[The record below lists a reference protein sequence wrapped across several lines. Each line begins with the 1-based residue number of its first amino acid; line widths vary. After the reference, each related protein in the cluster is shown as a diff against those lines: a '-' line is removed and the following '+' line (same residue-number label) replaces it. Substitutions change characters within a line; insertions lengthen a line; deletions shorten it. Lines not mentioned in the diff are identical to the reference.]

1 MRDASRIF
9 GAHAAHLRRC
19 DLRSSLTHPRMRAL
33 RCSAAPLGP
42 PRRSRGRDPWT
53 PNLSA
58 GPPTTPPLPVNVAIV
73 GPAGS
78 GKTTLFNALTGGR
91 GADGVGMVDV
101 PDERL
106 DRLAAAVKPLK
117 TTAAQVRVEDTPPGS
132 RAQRVAFARQA
143 DVLVKVARC
152 FGPDPDPAAELEEF
166 ALDLVLAD
174 LASVERRLEIV
185 AKEARAGK
193 KDAQA
198 EHDVLT
204 VAKEHLDGGKVLRTL
219 TLEPDQRALLMGVFP
234 VTMKPAVYVAN
245 AADELLPGGG
255 EPAARVVKLAKAE
268 GAPAIVL
275 STRLEAEL
283 GELDPSEQA
292 EMRAGYG
299 IDESGL
305 GRIARAVWETGGLI
319 TYFTAGEPEVRAWPC
334 ERDAPAPI
342 AASKIHTDFEKHFI
356 RAEVTSV
363 DELVDA
369 GSMDA
374 LRAAGKLRVEGREY
388 RVKDGDVV
396 FFRVGR

>member
-1 MRDASRIF
+1 
-9 GAHAAHLRRC
+9 
-19 DLRSSLTHPRMRAL
+19 
-33 RCSAAPLGP
+33 
-42 PRRSRGRDPWT
+42 
-53 PNLSA
+53 
-58 GPPTTPPLPVNVAIV
+58 
-73 GPAGS
+73 
-78 GKTTLFNALTGGR
+78 
-91 GADGVGMVDV
+91 MVDV

-106 DRLAAAVKPLK
+106 TRLSQAVKPLK

-152 FGPDPDPAAELEEF
+152 FGPQPDPAAELEEF

-174 LASVERRLEIV
+174 LASVEKRIDVV

-193 KDAQA
+193 KDAQF
-198 EHDVLT
+198 EQEVLAL
-204 VAKEHLDGGKVLRTL
+204 AKEHLDSGKQLRTL
-219 TLEPDQRALLMGVFP
+219 ALEPDQRAVLLGIFP

-245 AADELLPGGG
+245 SADELLPAGG
-255 EPAARVVKLAKAE
+255 EPAAKVAKLAAAE
-268 GAPAIVL
+268 GAPVVTL
-275 STRLEAEL
+275 SARLEAEL

-305 GRIARAVWETGGLI
+305 GRIARAVWEVGGLI

-363 DELVDA
+363 DELVAA
-369 GSMDA
+369 GSMEA
-374 LRAAGKLRVEGREY
+374 LRASGKLRIEGREY

-396 FFRVGR
+396 FFRIGR

>member
-1 MRDASRIF
+1 M
-9 GAHAAHLRRC
+9 
-19 DLRSSLTHPRMRAL
+19 
-33 RCSAAPLGP
+33 
-42 PRRSRGRDPWT
+42 
-53 PNLSA
+53 
-58 GPPTTPPLPVNVAIV
+58 PVNVAIV
-73 GPAGS
+73 GPPGA
-78 GKTTLFNALTGGR
+78 GKTTLFNALTAGR

-106 DRLAAAVKPLK
+106 MRLTDAVHPLK

-174 LASVERRLEIV
+174 LASVEKRLEVV

-193 KDAQA
+193 KDAQSETNA
-198 EHDVLT
+198 LAA
-204 VAKEHLDGGKVLRTL
+204 AKAHLEGGQPLRTL
-219 TLEPDQRALLMGVFP
+219 GLDSEQRAFLLAIFP
-234 VTMKPAVYVAN
+234 VTLKPSVYVAN
-245 AADELLPGGG
+245 SADELLPLGG
-255 EPAARVVKLAKAE
+255 EPAAKVARLAAAA
-268 GAPAIVL
+268 GAPSITL
-275 STRLEAEL
+275 SARLELEL
-283 GELDPSEQA
+283 GDLDATEQS
-292 EMRAGYG
+292 EMRSGYG

-305 GRIARAVWETGGLI
+305 GRIARAVWEVGGLI

-363 DELVDA
+363 DELVAA

-396 FFRVGR
+396 FFRVGRAN

>member
-1 MRDASRIF
+1 
-9 GAHAAHLRRC
+9 
-19 DLRSSLTHPRMRAL
+19 
-33 RCSAAPLGP
+33 
-42 PRRSRGRDPWT
+42 
-53 PNLSA
+53 
-58 GPPTTPPLPVNVAIV
+58 LPVNVAIV
-73 GPAGS
+73 GPAGA
-78 GKTTLFNALTGGR
+78 GKTALFNALTAGR

-106 DRLAAAVKPLK
+106 ARLSQAVKPLK

-152 FGPDPDPAAELEEF
+152 FGPQPDPAAELEEF

-174 LASVERRLEIV
+174 LASVEKRLDVV
-185 AKEARAGK
+185 AKEARAGR
-193 KDAQA
+193 KDAQN
-198 EHDVLT
+198 ESDILT
-204 VAKEHLDGGKVLRTL
+204 MAKEHLDAGKQLRTL
-219 TLEPDQRALLMGVFP
+219 ALEPDQRTVLLGIFP
-234 VTMKPAVYVAN
+234 VTLKPAVYVAN

-255 EPAARVVKLAKAE
+255 EPAARVAKLAAAE
-268 GAPAIVL
+268 GAPAVTL
-275 STRLEAEL
+275 SARLEAEL

-305 GRIARAVWETGGLI
+305 GRIARAVWEVGGLI

-334 ERDAPAPI
+334 ERDALAPV

-363 DELVDA
+363 DELVAA
-369 GSMDA
+369 GSMEA
-374 LRAAGKLRVEGREY
+374 LRASGKLRIEGRDY
-388 RVKDGDVV
+388 RVNDGDVV
-396 FFRVGR
+396 FFRIGR

>member
-1 MRDASRIF
+1 V
-9 GAHAAHLRRC
+9 AHLRRC
-19 DLRSSLTHPRMRAL
+19 GLRFSLTRQRTRSL
-33 RCSAAPLGP
+33 RCSAAPTI
-42 PRRSRGRDPWT
+42 WT
-53 PNLSA
+53 TWSPNLSV
-58 GPPTTPPLPVNVAIV
+58 GPPAAPLLPVNVAIV
-73 GPAGS
+73 GPTGA
-78 GKTTLFNALTGGR
+78 GKTTLFNALTAGR

-106 DRLAAAVKPLK
+106 TRLAEAVKPAK
-117 TTAAQVRVEDTPPGS
+117 TTAAQVRVEETPPGS

-152 FGPDPDPAAELEEF
+152 FGPEPDPAAELEEF

-174 LASVERRLEIV
+174 LASVEKRVDVV
-185 AKEARAGK
+185 AKESRAGK
-193 KDAQA
+193 KEAQN
-198 EHDVLT
+198 EHDVLMK
-204 VAKEHLDGGKVLRTL
+204 AKEHLDAGKQLRTL
-219 TLEPDQRALLMGVFP
+219 NLEPEERALLMGIFP
-234 VTMKPAVYVAN
+234 VTLKPEVYVAN

-255 EPAARVVKLAKAE
+255 EAAAKVAKLAAAE
-268 GAPAIVL
+268 GAPVIVL
-275 STRLEAEL
+275 SARLESEL
-283 GELDPSEQA
+283 GELDPAEQA

-305 GRIARAVWETGGLI
+305 GRIARAVWEAGGLI

-363 DELVDA
+363 DELVAA

-374 LRAAGKLRVEGREY
+374 LRAAGKLRVEGRDY
-388 RVKDGDVV
+388 RVQDGDVV

>member
-1 MRDASRIF
+1 
-9 GAHAAHLRRC
+9 
-19 DLRSSLTHPRMRAL
+19 
-33 RCSAAPLGP
+33 
-42 PRRSRGRDPWT
+42 
-53 PNLSA
+53 
-58 GPPTTPPLPVNVAIV
+58 LPVNVAIV
-73 GPAGS
+73 GPSGA

-106 DRLAAAVKPLK
+106 GRLSAAVRPLK
-117 TTAAQVRVEDTPPGS
+117 TTAAQVRVEDTPAGS

-152 FGPDPDPAAELEEF
+152 FGPDADPVAELEEF

-174 LASVERRLEIV
+174 LASVEKRLDVV

-198 EHDVLT
+198 ETAALT
-204 VAKEHLDGGKVLRTL
+204 AAKGHLEGGQPLRTL
-219 TLEPDQRALLMGVFP
+219 QIEADLKAFLLAIFP
-234 VTMKPAVYVAN
+234 VTLKPAVYVAN
-245 AADELLPGGG
+245 SADELLPAGG
-255 EPAARVVKLAKAE
+255 EPTARVAKLAAGE
-268 GAPAIVL
+268 GAPAITL
-275 STRLEAEL
+275 SARLELEL
-283 GELDPSEQA
+283 GELEATEQA
-292 EMRAGYG
+292 DMRAGYG

-305 GRIARAVWETGGLI
+305 GRIARAVWDVGGLI

-334 ERDAPAPI
+334 ERDAPAPV
-342 AASKIHTDFEKHFI
+342 AAAKIHTDFEKHFI

-363 DELVDA
+363 DELVAA

-374 LRAAGKLRVEGREY
+374 LRAAGKLRVEGRDY

-396 FFRVGR
+396 FFRIGR

>member
-1 MRDASRIF
+1 
-9 GAHAAHLRRC
+9 
-19 DLRSSLTHPRMRAL
+19 
-33 RCSAAPLGP
+33 
-42 PRRSRGRDPWT
+42 
-53 PNLSA
+53 
-58 GPPTTPPLPVNVAIV
+58 LPVNVAIV
-73 GPAGS
+73 GPTGS
-78 GKTTLFNALTGGR
+78 GKTTLFNALTSGR

-117 TTAAQVRVEDTPPGS
+117 VTPAQVRVEDTPPGS

-152 FGPDPDPAAELEEF
+152 FGPEPDPAAELEEF

-185 AKEARAGK
+185 AKEARAAK
-193 KDAQA
+193 KDAQS

-204 VAKEHLDGGKVLRTL
+204 IAKEHLDGGKELRTL
-219 TLEPDQRALLMGVFP
+219 NLEPDQRALLMGVFP

-255 EPAARVVKLAKAE
+255 DPAAKVVKLAKGQA
-268 GAPAIVL
+268 APATVL
-275 STRLEAEL
+275 SARLEAEL
-283 GELDPSEQA
+283 GELDPAEQA

-305 GRIARAVWETGGLI
+305 GRIARAVWEAGGLI

-334 ERDAPAPI
+334 EKDAPAPV
-342 AASKIHTDFEKHFI
+342 AASKIHTDFEKGFI
-356 RAEVTSV
+356 RAETIAY
-363 DELVDA
+363 DDYLTLGGEA
-369 GSMDA
+369 GARDS
-374 LRAAGKLRVEGREY
+374 GKLRLEGKEY
-388 RVKDGDVV
+388 VVADGDVMH
-396 FFRVGR
+396 FRFNT

>member
-1 MRDASRIF
+1 M
-9 GAHAAHLRRC
+9 
-19 DLRSSLTHPRMRAL
+19 
-33 RCSAAPLGP
+33 
-42 PRRSRGRDPWT
+42 
-53 PNLSA
+53 
-58 GPPTTPPLPVNVAIV
+58 PVNVAIV

-78 GKTTLFNALTGGR
+78 GKTTLFNALTAGR

-106 DRLAAAVKPLK
+106 QRLAEAVKPVK
-117 TTAAQVRVEDTPPGS
+117 VTPAQVRVEDTPPGS
-132 RAQRVAFARQA
+132 RAQCVAFARQA

-152 FGPDPDPAAELEEF
+152 FGPDPQPAAELEEF

-174 LASVERRLEIV
+174 LATVERRLEVV
-185 AKEARAGK
+185 AKEVRAGK
-193 KDAQA
+193 KDSAA
-198 EHDVLT
+198 EDEVLQL
-204 VAKEHLDGGKVLRTL
+204 AKAHLDAGRPLRTL
-219 TLEPDQRALLMGVFP
+219 ALEKEQRELLKGVFP
-234 VTMKPAVYVAN
+234 VTLKPAVYVAN

-255 EPAARVVKLAKAE
+255 APAAKVRELASAE
-268 GAPAIVL
+268 GAQTIVL
-275 STRLEAEL
+275 SARLEAEL
-283 GELDPSEQA
+283 GELEEHEQA

-305 GRIARAVWETGGLI
+305 GRIARAVWEAGGLI

-334 ERDAPAPI
+334 ERDAPAPV
-342 AASKIHTDFEKHFI
+342 AAGKIHTDFEKHFI

-363 DELVDA
+363 DELVAA
-369 GSMDA
+369 GSMEA

>member
-1 MRDASRIF
+1 M
-9 GAHAAHLRRC
+9 
-19 DLRSSLTHPRMRAL
+19 
-33 RCSAAPLGP
+33 
-42 PRRSRGRDPWT
+42 
-53 PNLSA
+53 
-58 GPPTTPPLPVNVAIV
+58 PVNVAIV
-73 GPAGS
+73 GPSGA
-78 GKTTLFNALTGGR
+78 GKTTLFNALTAGR

-106 DRLAAAVKPLK
+106 TRLAAAVHPLK

-152 FGPDPDPAAELEEF
+152 FGPNPDPAAELEEF

-174 LASVERRLEIV
+174 LASVERRLDAV

-198 EHDVLT
+198 ENDVLT
-204 VAKEHLDGGKVLRTL
+204 VAKEHLDGGKQLRTL
-219 TLEPDQRALLMGVFP
+219 QLDAEQRTILLGIFP
-234 VTMKPAVYVAN
+234 VTLKPAVYVAN
-245 AADELLPGGG
+245 AADQLLSGGG
-255 EPAARVVKLAKAE
+255 ESAAKVARLAAAE
-268 GAPAIVL
+268 GAPSITL
-275 STRLEAEL
+275 SARLEAEL

-305 GRIARAVWETGGLI
+305 GRIARAVWEVGGLI

-334 ERDAPAPI
+334 ERDAAAPI

-363 DELVDA
+363 DELVAA
-369 GSMDA
+369 GSMEA
-374 LRAAGKLRVEGREY
+374 LRAGGKLRVEGREY

-396 FFRVGR
+396 FFRIGR